1 MAFINCEYDWGGNEP
16 VYWQTRLAVID
27 KIKRTYPTLD
37 ALMEAKVKFNGL
49 EEYIDFNG
57 SKSDEDRVRILWQE
71 LPYYYTAEQRALMIY
86 RSDLEKLGNYVRV
99 DASQK
104 IVNPNYAMVLN
115 TLAVDVLFDTDDV
128 VIEYRFIADEQVVIY
143 TDYKRAYEHFHSKG
157 EDEELA
163 IFVKSIP
170 NLI

>member
-1 MAFINCEYDWGGNEP
+1 MAFIKNGYDWGANEP

-49 EEYIDFNG
+49 EDYIDFNG
-57 SKSDEDRVRILWQE
+57 SKAVDDRVRILWQE
-71 LPYYYTAEQRALMIY
+71 IPYYYTAEQRALMIY
-86 RSDLEKLGNYVRV
+86 RSDLEKLGNYVCV
-99 DASQK
+99 DASHK
-104 IVNPNYAMVLN
+104 IVNPNYAMVLD
-115 TLAVDVLFDTDDV
+115 TLASDVLFDTDDV

-143 TDYKRAYEHFHSKG
+143 TDYNRAYEHYNSKG
-157 EDEELA
+157 EDEELE
-163 IFVKSIP
+163 IIVKSIP

>member
-49 EEYIDFNG
+49 EDYIDFNG

-71 LPYYYTAEQRALMIY
+71 IPYYYTAEQRALMIY

-99 DASQK
+99 DASHK

-115 TLAVDVLFDTDDV
+115 TLAVDVLFNTDDV
-128 VIEYRFIADEQVVIY
+128 VIEYRFVADEQVVIY

-157 EDEELA
+157 KDEELA

>member
-1 MAFINCEYDWGGNEP
+1 MAFINGDYEQGGNEL
-16 VYWQTRLAVID
+16 VYWQTKQAIKD

-49 EEYIDFNG
+49 EDYIDFNG

-71 LPYYYTAEQRALMIY
+71 LPYYYTAEQRVLMIY

-99 DASQK
+99 DAYNK
-104 IVNPNYAMVLN
+104 IVNPNYAMVLD
-115 TLAVDVLFDTDDV
+115 TLAVDVMFDTDDV

-143 TDYKRAYEHFHSKG
+143 TDYKRAYEHFRSKG

-163 IFVKSIP
+163 IFVKSIR